1 MTQRR
6 KAKQRL
12 DFSDFTEVQKAY
24 IAGFLD
30 GDGSIIAQFVRKND
44 YILGFQ
50 IRMSAHFIQKMKRIH
65 FLQDLF
71 NEIGLG
77 VVRDRGDGIAEYNIV
92 GAKTLEPFLKAILPY
107 LRIKKKQA
115 NLVLKIIEQLPST
128 KNNQEKFLETCLLV
142 DQVANLNDSKNRSI
156 TADVVKAHL
165 ETLEIIETSQS
176 PFSLKK
182 DDSELEQ
189 EVLD

>member
-12 DFSDFTEVQKAY
+12 DFSDLTEVQKAY

-30 GDGSIIAQFVRKND
+30 GNGSIIAQFVRKSD

-50 IRMSAHFIQKMKRIH
+50 IRISALFTQKMKRIH

-77 VVRDRGDGIAEYNIV
+77 VVRDRKDGIAEYNIV

-115 NLVLKIIEQLPST
+115 SLVLKIIEQLPST
-128 KNNQEKFLETCLLV
+128 KNNKEKFLETCLLV

-156 TADVVKAHL
+156 TAAVVKSHL
-165 ETLEIIETSQS
+165 ETLDIIENSQS
-176 PFSLKK
+176 PEN
-182 DDSELEQ
+182 DSELEQ